1 MDPSD
6 VNTIYKRRKRRS
18 KLGEIFTPSVMYVL
32 SPTINGNS
40 EIVGSPCITLI
51 GQMKAFPSELKNGED
66 LGPGIRI
73 IDHRR
78 IGN

>member
-1 MDPSD
+1 M
-6 VNTIYKRRKRRS
+6 VI
-18 KLGEIFTPSVMYVL
+18 YVL
-32 SPTINGNS
+32 SLTINGDF
-40 EIVGSPCITLI
+40 EIVGFPCITLI

>member
-1 MDPSD
+1 MS
-6 VNTIYKRRKRRS
+6 
-18 KLGEIFTPSVMYVL
+18 TPLVMYIA
-32 SPTINGNS
+32 SPMTNGIPS
-40 EIVGSPCITLI
+40 TVGLLFFIILI
-51 GQMKAFPSELKNGED
+51 GQMKAFPAELKNSED